1 MVSSGDRHRSD
12 RLVAWLTDEGR
23 RIGIERPPAELRAV
37 LVALFDQR
45 STVSSPQPSVLDDD
59 VGELSFDSRRDLA
72 LAGTRGPSSASGVYR
87 LAFTSEVADVVL
99 HIEPRSN
106 DAMAVRGQVLA
117 RPPRTA
123 ASIIVT
129 VVDRAS
135 TPITV
140 HGDGLGRF
148 VVADMPRTARALSF
162 QNETMRLVVRLP
174 PDGGDR

>member
-1 MVSSGDRHRSD
+1 MSDSSRPSLEILRS
-12 RLVAWLTDEGR
+12 WLAREGP
-23 RIGIERPPAELRAV
+23 RIGVERPPAELRAT
-37 LVALFDQR
+37 LVALFDRR
-45 STVSSPQPSVLDDD
+45 SAASPLLHEPLDE

-106 DAMAVRGQVLA
+106 DAVAVRGQVLA
-117 RPPRTA
+117 RAPRTA